1 MCWPRTLRPGPDGTG
16 ALQKCRS
23 WRSPWS
29 ERESQ
34 PRAMHRGGGTRTQT
48 GHARTVGTVQRAM
61 SCPVPFRT
69 AGRGRARERSRRDRG
84 HRAPCRAVAC
94 CSRQSAPAVPLPLL
108 SRSTA
113 GRSGG
118 RRRRPG
124 PSAAREDSH
133 ERSFTSVVP
142 ACHRAPTSHLRRAEK
157 GGGRREENNARGHA
171 PTARRRRKDRVWPSA
186 LPYHRG

>member
-94 CSRQSAPAVPLPLL
+94 CSRQSAPAVPHSSSPAAEPLD
-108 SRSTA
+108 
-113 GRSGG
+113 GRTEWGQASASWSLRRPRGQPRTFVHKCRPG
-118 RRRRPG
+118 VPPGSDISLEACGKRRR
-124 PSAAREDSH
+124 
-133 ERSFTSVVP
+133 
-142 ACHRAPTSHLRRAEK
+142 EK
-157 GGGRREENNARGHA
+157 
-171 PTARRRRKDRVWPSA
+171 RRK
-186 LPYHRG
+186 